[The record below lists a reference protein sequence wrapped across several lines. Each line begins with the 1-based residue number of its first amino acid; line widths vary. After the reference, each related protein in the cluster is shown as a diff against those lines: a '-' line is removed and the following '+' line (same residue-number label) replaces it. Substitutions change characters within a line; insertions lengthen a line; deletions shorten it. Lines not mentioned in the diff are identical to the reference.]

1 MHFHVKSKKRHS
13 VSRLPGWWT
22 RRDMTFPGLLAQ
34 ASRGSTMDNRRL
46 REPAREPEI
55 RVELVA
61 RVRREI
67 AEGLYE
73 TPEKLEIALQR
84 LLDRL
89 DARE

>member
-1 MHFHVKSKKRHS
+1 
-13 VSRLPGWWT
+13 
-22 RRDMTFPGLLAQ
+22 
-34 ASRGSTMDNRRL
+34 MDNRNL
-46 REPAREPEI
+46 SQQAREPEI

-67 AEGLYE
+67 AEGVYE
-73 TPEKLEIALQR
+73 TPEKLEMALAR